1 LATGS
6 ETAVAADPVYRP
18 AGDVVMRRIAD
29 EAVLVPVRSNV
40 GDLDSIFTLNQTAIT
55 IWSALD
61 GNTPLHQVIDCV
73 CAEYEVD
80 RETASADTLE
90 ILAQLAEVGLIE
102 EAE

>member
-1 LATGS
+1 M
-6 ETAVAADPVYRP
+6 AADPVYRP

-55 IWSALD
+55 IWCALD
-61 GNTPLHQVIDCV
+61 GHTPLHRVIDCV

-80 RETASADTLE
+80 RETASADTRE

-102 EAE
+102 EAD